1 MDFSAAQVTSGI
13 ICAGLA
19 LATIMVIHAFR
30 KNAKDAAEPESP
42 AKEPEIPESLLLN
55 HQPNISPTIQ
65 RILDEL
71 PTNTNRMAY
80 RRRLPQYCY
89 PSLVEYVEHIRIG
102 LLNGTVRPE
111 RALPKID
118 EFIQRKVAEL
128 RTKGEL

>member
-19 LATIMVIHAFR
+19 LASIMVVHAFR
-30 KNAKDAAEPESP
+30 KNAKNTVKDEPTVQ
-42 AKEPEIPESLLLN
+42 EPEIPESLLLD
-55 HQPNISPTIQ
+55 HQPIISPTIQ
-65 RILDEL
+65 LLIDEL

-89 PSLVEYVEHIRIG
+89 PSLVEYVEHIRLG

-118 EFIQRKVAEL
+118 EFIQRKIMEL
-128 RTKGEL
+128 RAKGEM

>member
-1 MDFSAAQVTSGI
+1 MDFSAVQVTSGI

-19 LATIMVIHAFR
+19 LATIMVVHAFR
-30 KNAKDAAEPESP
+30 KHAQNTAKIEPTVQEPET
-42 AKEPEIPESLLLN
+42 PESLLLD

-65 RILDEL
+65 LLIDEL

-89 PSLVEYVEHIRIG
+89 PSLVEYVEHIRLG

-118 EFIQRKVAEL
+118 EFIQRKVMEL
-128 RTKGEL
+128 RAKGEL